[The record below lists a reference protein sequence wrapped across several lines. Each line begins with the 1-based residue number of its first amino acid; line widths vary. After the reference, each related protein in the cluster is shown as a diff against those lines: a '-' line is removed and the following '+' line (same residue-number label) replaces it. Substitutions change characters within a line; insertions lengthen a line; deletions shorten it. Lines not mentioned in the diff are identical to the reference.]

1 MSYVKNFSGPDK
13 TLFHLGGHMEK
24 SRISVV
30 TQCFFSINHYN
41 FIVVIVIIIIIVV
54 VVDFPKKKTRPRY
67 N

>member
-1 MSYVKNFSGPDK
+1 
-13 TLFHLGGHMEK
+13 MEK